1 MPPSL
6 EDRLLDILSSITAI
20 EKMILDKSLEQ
31 FTSDIMLRM
40 ATERFLEI
48 VCEASR
54 RLPDNVKEGEP
65 GIEWRKMIDFGNRL
79 RHAYHA
85 TNVDI
90 VWGIVHSELPA
101 LKSFTEREL
110 SKLQPGKS

>member
-6 EDRLLDILSSITAI
+6 EDRLLDILNSITAI
-20 EKMILDKSLEQ
+20 ERMIQDKSFEQ
-31 FTSDIMLRM
+31 FTSNLIVRM

-48 VCEASR
+48 LCEASR
-54 RLPDNVKEGEP
+54 KLPDHVKKNEP

-85 TNVDI
+85 TSADI
-90 VWGIVHSELPA
+90 VWDIVHSELPT

-110 SKLQPGKS
+110 RKLQSEQS